1 MGTYPTV
8 GVSIKTNSH
17 IELYEKEIGGWVEN
31 INTSTGKSIGLSIR
45 NLAMK

>member
-31 INTSTGKSIGLSIR
+31 INTSTGGLSIR